1 MQEHIIRYPNGKI
14 IGRIR
19 ELPDRIEAR
28 TSGGVLLGWYCK
40 VSDRTRYASGELAA
54 LGNAVRV
61 HLVMFNLP
69 FIKSVRSENGLIK
82 L

>member
-1 MQEHIIRYPNGKI
+1 MNEQIIRYPNGQI

-40 VSDRTRYASGELAA
+40 VSDRTRYATGVQFAI
-54 LGNAVRV
+54 GNAVRM
-61 HLVMFNLP
+61 LL
-69 FIKSVRSENGLIK
+69 
-82 L
+82 